1 MIHGLWKKGEACI
14 LDVHVT
20 DTNAK
25 SYRSSSSAKVLE
37 KAAREKKGKYEAACR
52 EQRRSFMALV
62 YSVDG
67 MAGKDARA
75 FEKRIAHL
83 LSQKWSHEYSLLA
96 GWVKARMALAV
107 VRANTL
113 LLRGSRTRYSW
124 KPENVD
130 GVSAGAEGVLR
141 ED

>member
-1 MIHGLWKKGEACI
+1 M
-14 LDVHVT
+14 DVRVT
-20 DTNAK
+20 DTDAK
-25 SYRSSSSAKVLE
+25 SYRSSTSAKVLE
-37 KAAREKKGKYEAACR
+37 KAAREKRAKYEKACL

-67 MAGKDARA
+67 MAGKGARA
-75 FEKRIAHL
+75 YKKRIASL
-83 LSQKWSHEYSLLA
+83 LADKWSREYSSVA

-107 VRANTL
+107 VRSNTL

-124 KPENVD
+124 KPDGVD
-130 GVSAGAEGVLR
+130 GFTAGAEGVLH